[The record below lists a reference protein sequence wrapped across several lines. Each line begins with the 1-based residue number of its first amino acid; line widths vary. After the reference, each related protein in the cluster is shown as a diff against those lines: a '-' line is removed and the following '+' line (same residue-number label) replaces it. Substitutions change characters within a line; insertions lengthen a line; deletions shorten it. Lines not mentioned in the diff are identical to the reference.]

1 MKQLSERQEKFIDF
15 YCRTGNAMQ
24 SALSAG
30 YTTSVAQKRS
40 SELKNRF
47 QNIIDQRLKE
57 LVREQVPEAMM
68 TITYLAKNAQSETVR
83 LQAAKDIADRGG
95 LKPTE
100 KIEQQVTNIE
110 KTTDELRSELAR
122 LMGTDEIQTEVP
134 TNLN

>member
-1 MKQLSERQEKFIDF
+1 MKQLNERQEKFIDF
-15 YCRTGNAMQ
+15 YCKTGNALQ
-24 SALSAG
+24 SAISAG
-30 YTTSVAQKRS
+30 YTKLNAHRRAH
-40 SELKNRF
+40 ELRNRYA
-47 QNIIDQRLKE
+47 NIIDQRMKD

-83 LQAAKDIADRGG
+83 LAAAKDIADRGG

-122 LMGTDEIQTEVP
+122 LMGTDEHETEVP
-134 TNLN
+134 KSLN